1 MPPRFKETDEDTIA
15 TIVGRYKDQDTWKG
29 DTVFE
34 KDSFEL
40 LENILEEAGELN
52 ERVPYEKLVSTQF
65 SEKAAKQILLLS
77 SPEQRE
83 SNIENELVKIIYTNE
98 YSEMSEKDLNNVNW
112 EEASF
117 ERDDLIIRK
126 AIGNEDISGDHNV
139 QAELITNI
147 NNHKAGNMEKPI
159 LPAFTMQNNTYAHD
173 NACH

>member
-1 MPPRFKETDEDTIA
+1 M
-15 TIVGRYKDQDTWKG
+15 
-29 DTVFE
+29 
-34 KDSFEL
+34 
-40 LENILEEAGELN
+40 
-52 ERVPYEKLVSTQF
+52 
-65 SEKAAKQILLLS
+65 S

-159 LPAFTMQNNTYAHD
+159 LPAFTM
-173 NACH
+173 